1 VLAVIVAAAS
11 VRGVALADG
20 CPPTTC
26 GITGNTVP
34 GSNLLVVRSGGQRGS
49 LTAYDLAR
57 RGHRVVLPP
66 GMLSADGRTFVVA
79 RTFHGRTTVR
89 RFDATTGSFESTST
103 VGGRWHL
110 VAVSVDGRRIALTSW
125 DRSRRR
131 TRFFVPGR
139 GRFVRPGS
147 YDVETLSRDGR
158 VLFLV
163 HWKANGYELQ
173 RYDLRTRT
181 LRANPPREGA
191 EGKTEKMSGAAW
203 TAAATRNGRWLLTLY
218 LKPDGTAFVHAL
230 DLTGGPPHCI
240 DLPGRGAN
248 AFLSSALA
256 LSPRERVLYVATP
269 ALGQIVRVDLA
280 RLRVA
285 RTVHFRTF
293 THDPVV
299 GAGPNAA
306 VSSDGRTLAFSNGAW
321 VWRYDTVRAR
331 VRFAATMENDVMALG
346 FGPHERLT
354 ALVGSTL
361 EVVR

>member
-1 VLAVIVAAAS
+1 
-11 VRGVALADG
+11 
-20 CPPTTC
+20 
-26 GITGNTVP
+26 
-34 GSNLLVVRSGGQRGS
+34 
-49 LTAYDLAR
+49 
-57 RGHRVVLPP
+57 
-66 GMLSADGRTFVVA
+66 MLSADGRTFVVA

-103 VGGRWHL
+103 VGGRWRV
-110 VAVSVDGRRIALTSW
+110 VAVSVDGRRIALTSS

-139 GRFVRPGS
+139 GRFVLPGS

-158 VLFLV
+158 LLFLV

-173 RYDLRTRT
+173 RYDLRART

-191 EGKTEKMSGAAW
+191 GGKTEKMSGTAW
-203 TAAATRNGRWLLTLY
+203 RAVATRNGRWLLTLY
-218 LKPDGTAFVHAL
+218 VKADGSAFVHAL
-230 DLTGGPPHCI
+230 DLAGRPPHCI
-240 DLPGRGAN
+240 DLPGRGSD

-256 LSPRERVLYVATP
+256 LSPDERTLYVATP
-269 ALGQIVRVDLA
+269 ALGQVVSVDLT
-280 RLRVA
+280 RVHVE
-285 RTVHFRTF
+285 RTVRFRTF
-293 THDPVV
+293 TRASVV

-306 VSSDGRTLAFSNGAW
+306 VSSDGRTLAFSGGAW
-321 VWRYDTVRAR
+321 VWRYDTARAR
-331 VRFAATMENDVMALG
+331 VRFAGTMENDVMALG